1 MAVAFGNNEDH
12 EKFYASDKEFQLG
25 SGGVMRRGNDD
36 KCAEHDTARHSYHSD
51 SIPATTARSR

>member
-12 EKFYASDKEFQLG
+12 EKFYASDKEFRLG
-25 SGGVMRRGNDD
+25 SGGVMRYGNGD
-36 KCAEHDTARHSYHSD
+36 KCAEHNTARHPYDSD